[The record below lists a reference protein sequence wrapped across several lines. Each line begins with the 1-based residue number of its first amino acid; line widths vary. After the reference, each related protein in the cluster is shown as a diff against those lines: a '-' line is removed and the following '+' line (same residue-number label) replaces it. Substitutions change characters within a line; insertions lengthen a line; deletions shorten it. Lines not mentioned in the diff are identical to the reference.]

1 MKGNILLLILRDVSF
16 MFQWVKCSHLL
27 QVKRLFLSGVVKTRM
42 IRRFWI
48 GRCVLTTHV
57 VFLTTWDWL
66 TLGLTIND
74 LWTVLCNSAT
84 LIRQI
89 LGLTRDQL
97 WTWLRV
103 SLMTTP
109 ILSLNSISW
118 TAWFMFGIKPVW
130 QNLLKNQPTLS
141 TVLNSMRMLFLI
153 LTSPPFA

>member
-84 LIRQI
+84 LIQQV

-130 QNLLKNQPTLS
+130 QNLLKNQPTLL

-153 LTSPPFA
+153 LTSQPFA